1 VELSRFIE
9 IIRGRL
15 LLIALLALGSAAAA
29 FLVSS
34 SLPREYESE
43 SRVLVGSLTESS
55 IEQLQ
60 ANQQNAATYA
70 ELART
75 PRVLTPVAE
84 QLGLDEDPTALA
96 ARIDVRAPVGQ
107 AIVRIVAHGP
117 SPLAAQQL
125 ADGVAAGIVL
135 LATPEGDTT
144 SIASIIQPA
153 LLPDGPSSPRLLL
166 NTLVAAFAGLG
177 LGLGLALLFPAGQ
190 AEGRVSG
197 AEIARL
203 PVAQKAGVAVGDG
216 VRRIALKSAY
226 QRLLLLGIFG
236 GHRYYLGDTN
246 GGRRYLATLMF
257 GAGLALEGLLV
268 VRAWPTASGIG
279 LMLGAAGLLLLAGV
293 IVALIIDAIRLPV
306 LVRGAQA
313 AAEAAIGGEAATA
326 LR

>member
-9 IIRGRL
+9 IIRGRT
-15 LLIALLALGSAAAA
+15 LLIVLLALGSAAAA

-70 ELART
+70 DLART
-75 PRVLTPVAE
+75 PRVLLPVADE
-84 QLGLDEDPTALA
+84 LGLNEDPAAIA

-125 ADGVAAGIVL
+125 ADAVAAGIVL
-135 LATPEGDTT
+135 LATPDGETI

-153 LLPDGPSSPRLLL
+153 LLPDGPSSPRVLL
-166 NTLVAAFAGLG
+166 NTLIAAIAGLG
-177 LGLGLALLFPAGQ
+177 LGLGLALLFPAGRM
-190 AEGRVSG
+190 EERVP
-197 AEIARL
+197 AI
-203 PVAQKAGVAVGDG
+203 PVAPRPAEE
-216 VRRIALKSAY
+216 ALGPGQVSLTSAY
-226 QRLLLLGIFG
+226 RRLLLLGIFG
-236 GHRYYLGDTN
+236 GHRYYLGDAN
-246 GGRRYLATLMF
+246 GGRRYLAALMF

-268 VRAWPTASGIG
+268 VRAWPQQASAIG
-279 LMLGAAGLLLLAGV
+279 LILGVVGLLLLAAV
-293 IVALIIDAIRLPV
+293 IVFLVLDAIRLPAR
-306 LVRGAQA
+306 VRAANA
-313 AAEAAIGGEAATA
+313 AAAAATRREPA
-326 LR
+326 AAVR